1 LRVEP
6 ESVQFPEV
14 AVGETVAETVTVEN
28 RGSAPLTVT
37 RAEVGDSEV
46 FALADAVTDSEVT
59 LEPGASRELTVS
71 FTPEAQ
77 QSYTGY
83 LFVET
88 DAPDA
93 PDRTIALTSSDIT
106 ATVESNESADAVSAR
121 TNASAG
127 ERVEIAFPGVPDD
140 QQYRTD
146 SVAVTPAVDGAIEV
160 NVTTSNETLAAVR
173 ETTNGTTAGF
183 ADNTTRLGNIS
194 ASTNLDDENIEQ
206 AEFTATVD
214 RSRFET
220 RNTNASDIS
229 FYRFDEEELE
239 WVKQNTTVVNRTE
252 TTVTVR
258 VVGDGFSEW
267 TAAAARP
274 EFSIDD
280 TEVNVTTAT
289 VGEEVEIEVFVTN
302 TGGTEGTYV
311 AELLLN
317 GAVVE
322 DQTAIIASEGQENF
336 LFQRSIDDPGEYEVQ
351 VNEAFVAT
359 INITESGAEV
369 EENPPENGSDN
380 GGSDDDMLLFAV
392 PVVVVI
398 VAVAGLGV
406 FYSRRRQEGDGAGTA
421 EDER

>member
-1 LRVEP
+1 VEVP
-6 ESVQFPEV
+6 
-14 AVGETVAETVTVEN
+14 
-28 RGSAPLTVT
+28 
-37 RAEVGDSEV
+37 
-46 FALADAVTDSEVT
+46 
-59 LEPGASRELTVS
+59 
-71 FTPEAQ
+71 
-77 QSYTGY
+77 
-83 LFVET
+83 
-88 DAPDA
+88 
-93 PDRTIALTSSDIT
+93 
-106 ATVESNESADAVSAR
+106 
-121 TNASAG
+121 
-127 ERVEIAFPGVPDD
+127 FPGVPDD

-146 SVAVTPAVDGAIEV
+146 SVAVTPAVDGTLEV

-239 WVKQNTTVVNRTE
+239 WVKQNTTVVRTTE
-252 TTVTVR
+252 ATATVR

-380 GGSDDDMLLFAV
+380 GGSDDSPLLFVIPIAV
-392 PVVVVI
+392 VLLI
-398 VAVAGLGV
+398 AVGLAV
-406 FYSRRRQEGDGAGTA
+406 FYARRRDG
-421 EDER
+421 EF